1 MLEIIVSSIA
11 VIALIIGSITDIKT
25 REVPDWLNFS
35 LIPLALGIRLI
46 ASLASNDYSFIISG
60 LIGFVSFFLL
70 ALFMFYTGQWGGGD
84 SKMLMGIGALV
95 GLEFNLNTTL
105 ISFLVNVVIVGSL
118 YGLFWSMILV
128 FQNRNKFFK
137 EFKKMINSIKLLQR
151 IILTIF
157 LILIAG
163 SLLIDSI
170 VLKML
175 VISFLVVLYFS
186 FYLILFVKIVEK
198 SCMLK
203 YVNPTEVTEGDW
215 IVKDIYIGKEFIS
228 GPKDLGI
235 EKKQLNKLIAY
246 YKKGKIKKVLIKIG
260 IPFVPSFL
268 IAYIMTLMLGN
279 LLLYLII

>member
-11 VIALIIGSITDIKT
+11 VIALIIASITDIKT

-35 LIPLALGIRLI
+35 LIPLALGIRMI
-46 ASLASNDYSFIISG
+46 WSLASNDYSFIISG
-60 LIGFVSFFLL
+60 LIGFVTFFLL

-84 SKMLMGIGALV
+84 SKMLMGLGALV

-105 ISFLVNVVIVGSL
+105 LSFLVNTIIVGSL

-128 FQNRNKFFK
+128 FQNRKKFFT
-137 EFKKMINSIKLLQR
+137 EFKKMIVSIKLLQR
-151 IILTIF
+151 VILIIF
-157 LILIAG
+157 LVLILR
-163 SLLIDSI
+163 SLLVQDTVI
-170 VLKML
+170 KML
-175 VISFLVVLYFS
+175 MISFFTVLYFS

-203 YVNPTEVTEGDW
+203 SVNPTEVTEGDW
-215 IVKDIYIGKEFIS
+215 IVKNIYVGKEFIS

-235 EKKQLNKLIAY
+235 EKKQLNRLIAY
-246 YKKGKIKKVLIKIG
+246 YKKGKIKKVLIKVG

-268 IAYIMTLMLGN
+268 IAYIATLMFGN
-279 LLLYLII
+279 LLLYLI